1 MRTCAR
7 ILEKLRAAHQL
18 AHFTQAPGWTMDAEL
33 RARAD
38 GWAIV
43 NDPLSTSNVT
53 IVTTWHLC
61 AVLTCRC

>member
-1 MRTCAR
+1 
-7 ILEKLRAAHQL
+7 
-18 AHFTQAPGWTMDAEL
+18 MDAEL